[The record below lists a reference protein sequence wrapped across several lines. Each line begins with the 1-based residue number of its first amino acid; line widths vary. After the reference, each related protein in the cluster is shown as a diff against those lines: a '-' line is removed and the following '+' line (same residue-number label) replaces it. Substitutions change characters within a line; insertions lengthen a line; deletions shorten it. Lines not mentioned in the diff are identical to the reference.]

1 MVTAA
6 FASRPTGTGRSY
18 PTRRRRTRIKS
29 QSPGLWS
36 VSDPD
41 NNFVSGAGV
50 TIRETQTGL
59 ERKLQ
64 TDGNGQFRAAA
75 LPVGTYTVE
84 AVAAGFGVARIG
96 NLTLAVGETK
106 DLNITCGSLR
116 CRPNYSSV
124 KVPMSTTAQTRP

>member
-64 TDGNGQFRAAA
+64 TDANGQFRAAA
-75 LPVGTYTVE
+75 LRVGTYTVE

-96 NLTLAVGETK
+96 NLTLAVGNK
-106 DLNITCGSLR
+106 DED
-116 CRPNYSSV
+116 RPVINGRL
-124 KVPMSTTAQTRP
+124 VPRDFTRLPRFFDW